1 MFSKVH
7 KDIERK
13 ASNNDRR
20 PSSPSII
27 SSDLTLTG
35 DIVSEG
41 EVHIDGRINGDI
53 RCRVLLVGVNAQI
66 VGSIQADVAK
76 VHGSIEGQ
84 LFARSVFLATSA
96 KVSGDITHERL
107 EIEPGAYLEGHCR
120 HMDDPIPAEQAPA
133 DLMLTDARDGNKK
146 EK

>member
-7 KDIERK
+7 KDIEKK

-20 PSSPSII
+20 PASPSII

-41 EVHIDGRINGDI
+41 EVHIDGRVDGDI

-84 LFARSVFLATSA
+84 LFARSVFLATSC
-96 KVSGDITHERL
+96 ILR
-107 EIEPGAYLEGHCR
+107 
-120 HMDDPIPAEQAPA
+120 
-133 DLMLTDARDGNKK
+133 
-146 EK
+146 

>member
-7 KDIERK
+7 KDIEKK

-35 DIVSEG
+35 DISSDG
-41 EVHIDGRINGDI
+41 EVHIDGRVEGDI
-53 RCRVLLVGVNAQI
+53 RCRVLLIGVNAQI
-66 VGSIQADVAK
+66 VGSVQADTAK
-76 VHGSIEGQ
+76 VYGSIDGH
-84 LFARSVFLATSA
+84 LCARSVFLASSA

-107 EIEPGAYLEGHCR
+107 EIEPGAFLEGHCR
-120 HMDDPIPAEQAPA
+120 HMDDPIPAGQGPA
-133 DLMLTDARDGNKK
+133 DLMLTDARK
-146 EK
+146 